1 MKKAKIFGYAF
12 LFVSTITFF
21 LGWEF
26 GFSNVMRIVLL
37 VLGGMC
43 VALLFIQ
50 TNSEIDEEFLAARK
64 VEQIIVIV
72 CSLLLIVDAVIRL
85 SYGVMLL

>member
-1 MKKAKIFGYAF
+1 MKKAKIFAYVF
-12 LFVSTITFF
+12 LFVSTIAFF
-21 LGWEF
+21 LGWEM
-26 GFSNVMRIVLL
+26 GFSNVMRIILL